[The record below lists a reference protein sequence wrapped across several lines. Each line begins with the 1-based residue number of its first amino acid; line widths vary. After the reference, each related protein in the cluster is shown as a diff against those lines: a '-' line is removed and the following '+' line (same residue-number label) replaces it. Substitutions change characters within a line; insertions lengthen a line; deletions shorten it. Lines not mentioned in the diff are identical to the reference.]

1 MILWWATFHSHF
13 HSSQTT
19 GFAVLC
25 ETVIFLATYIITPL
39 TIVLSLL
46 LSNALFW
53 AGVTYFLALICPLKR
68 CIYPSAETLSQSPP
82 KSSTSC
88 RLPLEVPLQGLA
100 RSRDYR
106 SFAVIEKHWLQKA
119 ECQKQHLLISLW
131 RWKTFHIIWIFPG
144 SEHLPAT
151 GPALL
156 LFYHGISSFQNR
168 NNFWCWQNGW
178 LVKNFLVLTKL

>member
-1 MILWWATFHSHF
+1 MLWWTTFHF
-13 HSSQTT
+13 HSTQTI
-19 GFAVLC
+19 GFAVLS

-68 CIYPSAETLSQSPP
+68 CISPSAETLSQSPP

-88 RLPLEVPLQGLA
+88 CLPLEVPVQGLA
-100 RSRDYR
+100 WSRDYWW
-106 SFAVIEKHWLQKA
+106 FAIIQKHCLQKA
-119 ECQKQHLLISLW
+119 ECQKQLLFLMLW
-131 RWKTFHIIWIFPG
+131 RWKTFRIIWIFPG
-144 SEHLPAT
+144 GEHLPAT

-168 NNFWCWQNGW
+168 NKFWCWQNGW
-178 LVKNFLVLTKL
+178 LDKNFLVLTKL